1 EGQHPEPLTSARRTP
16 LLPAPTAGHDPLPG
30 GRVKDAYGAG
40 YAGRAPARS
49 LTRPP
54 DRRTGSYRGA
64 GSRPR
69 HTQIRAATP
78 PRPPIDP
85 LAITGRYRSG
95 GYRVQGARRTVTV
108 GDEAAVPGP
117 ASQCPSARFRPTP
130 AWPCRRPSA
139 LRPRH
144 RRLAV

>member
-1 EGQHPEPLTSARRTP
+1 
-16 LLPAPTAGHDPLPG
+16 GHDPLPG

-78 PRPPIDP
+78 PGPPIEP
-85 LAITGRYRSG
+85 LAITGRYR
-95 GYRVQGARRTVTV
+95 QG
-108 GDEAAVPGP
+108 GP
-117 ASQCPSARFRPTP
+117 ARVLLEPSPSLSV
-130 AWPCRRPSA
+130 RPSGRSLIVA
-139 LRPRH
+139 H
-144 RRLAV
+144 RLDAARLARACGLAARHA